1 MRLSYAFTITWCQ
14 NISES
19 QQIQHSTDKLLL
31 VFGII
36 FGSLRPS
43 GTRLVSV
50 ILEKRKLTPYPWN
63 SEREKFRV
71 DSKIFNSFRFSFLAL
86 AVVYFFSFYS
96 NDVKASPSVVVAYD
110 SVISDLQLQIKEL
123 ESKLKEC
130 EKNNT
135 LKTDETYS
143 RYVKL
148 TTKSSVSTTISTLPI
163 AKSDDREKLAVEDI
177 RAESIAERY
186 QTAKKILIENWK
198 EPLRPG

>member
-1 MRLSYAFTITWCQ
+1 M
-14 NISES
+14 
-19 QQIQHSTDKLLL
+19 
-31 VFGII
+31 
-36 FGSLRPS
+36 
-43 GTRLVSV
+43 
-50 ILEKRKLTPYPWN
+50 
-63 SEREKFRV
+63 
-71 DSKIFNSFRFSFLAL
+71 
-86 AVVYFFSFYS
+86 VYFFSFSS

-123 ESKLKEC
+123 ESKLKQC

-163 AKSDDREKLAVEDI
+163 AKSDDREKLAVENI